1 MGNVTGN
8 PYSPVLDPY
17 TYEAYESGYD
27 SGFESAEAAADAEWS
42 QQLHRQLLE
51 FKLEHDADYLAYY
64 ELIQAGDAS
73 GLIRKLHSDVQAR
86 TGRVIT
92 NWEVEDDF
100 KKHTER

>member
-1 MGNVTGN
+1 MGKVTGN
-8 PYSPVLDPY
+8 PYSPALDPY

-27 SGFESAEAAADAEWS
+27 SGFESATMAADAELS
-42 QQLHRQLLE
+42 DQLHRLRLE
-51 FKLEHDADYLAYY
+51 FKLEHDADYQAYY

-73 GLIRKLHSDVQAR
+73 GLIRKLYSDVQAR

>member
-8 PYSPVLDPY
+8 PYCPDLEPY

-27 SGFESAEAAADAEWS
+27 SGFESAAASADREWS
-42 QQLHRQLLE
+42 EQLQRLLAE

-73 GLIRKLHSDVQAR
+73 GLIRKLYSDVQAR

>member
-8 PYSPVLDPY
+8 PYCPDLEPY

-27 SGFESAEAAADAEWS
+27 SGFESAEAAADREWS
-42 QQLHRQLLE
+42 EQLQRLLAE
-51 FKLEHDADYLAYY
+51 FKLEHDADYQAYY

-73 GLIRKLHSDVQAR
+73 GLIQRLYSDVQAR

>member
-27 SGFESAEAAADAEWS
+27 AGFESAEAAADAEWS
-42 QQLHRQLLE
+42 EQLQKRLAE
-51 FKLEHDADYLAYY
+51 FTLEHEADYLAYY

-73 GLIRKLHSDVQAR
+73 GLIRKLCSDVQAR